1 MIVKPE
7 TTNQNRRR
15 SSRQPNQ
22 APVKQENENKE
33 EHCKHEKD
41 TNITNKKEDVKPVS
55 SDCLTNVNLTEINL
69 SKTSIESLN
78 RKESSKND
86 SVKKWI
92 EDSSK
97 ILSKPETGSV
107 ESETK
112 TDNEKTQGVSIDEF
126 QNPESPKSMK
136 KGRKSKLKKTNK
148 KNKNNDSDTES
159 EIKEEITENVV
170 TLEEQTNN
178 NVISEKD
185 RTSETAQL
193 LTDFCDIV
201 ESAHKLTK
209 TTDST
214 ENTPISTNRDA
225 KPEHVAE
232 TSLKEECSS
241 PTKETHIEKKKKK
254 NKRKR
259 CHSAKDEDFVKS
271 PKKEKK
277 SPPALEYNI
286 DFVSD
291 LRKYYLRMIC
301 LIVEV
306 VDETKVPTD
315 TVAWRQ

>member
-1 MIVKPE
+1 MVDTIVKPE
-7 TTNQNRRR
+7 TANQNRRR

-22 APVKQENENKE
+22 ASVKQENENKE

-41 TNITNKKEDVKPVS
+41 VNITNKKEDVKPAS
-55 SDCLTNVNLTEINL
+55 TNCLTNVDLTEINL

-97 ILSKPETGSV
+97 ILSKPETESV
-107 ESETK
+107 ESEPVK
-112 TDNEKTQGVSIDEF
+112 TENEKTQGVSIDEF

-136 KGRKSKLKKTNK
+136 KGRKPKLKKTNK
-148 KNKNNDSDTES
+148 KDSKNNDSDTES
-159 EIKEEITENVV
+159 EIKEEMTENVV

-178 NVISEKD
+178 NVLSEKD

-214 ENTPISTNRDA
+214 DNTLICPNRDE
-225 KPEHVAE
+225 KSEHVEE

-241 PTKETHIEKKKKK
+241 PTKESHIEKKKKK

-291 LRKYYLRMIC
+291 LRK
-301 LIVEV
+301 
-306 VDETKVPTD
+306 
-315 TVAWRQ
+315 